1 MMPKPKIPPSARHH
15 RLEWGHVRFAG
26 SRSAS
31 DSDSEGEPALP
42 VLTSGQVVVAAAQ
55 PQVLL
60 PWEQGVFRDI
70 FQGRPILECSLPTP
84 QVILPVDETTTL
96 QEPQVGQRS
105 NLDQGTSANLPRRD
119 HSADVFSKVIRHNK
133 ADLSFQENE
142 TAMWARAISKWQTL
156 FEASPSASFTRQLE
170 NMDQEAK
177 MTSLRD
183 MFGSKSPH
191 TVEKRL
197 LPSCA
202 SSSGCKQ
209 KPTLTSRPGRN
220 LCLHQRPLSTGFADT
235 FLPGAKESWLL
246 RVCSG
251 PYFRAFC
258 VGRASSAE
266 LPLTQSSRAG

>member
-1 MMPKPKIPPSARHH
+1 MMPKPKIHPPRAIT
-15 RLEWGHVRFAG
+15 G
-26 SRSAS
+26 SNGDMSGLRAAEVPP

-42 VLTSGQVVVAAAQ
+42 VLTSGPGLSWPAAQ

-105 NLDQGTSANLPRRD
+105 NLDQGTSAKLPRRD

-156 FEASPSASFTRQLE
+156 FEASPSASFTRQLREYGPGSE
-170 NMDQEAK
+170 ND
-177 MTSLRD
+177 
-183 MFGSKSPH
+183 F
-191 TVEKRL
+191 VE
-197 LPSCA
+197 
-202 SSSGCKQ
+202 GYVWFEVTHIQ
-209 KPTLTSRPGRN
+209 
-220 LCLHQRPLSTGFADT
+220 
-235 FLPGAKESWLL
+235 
-246 RVCSG
+246 
-251 PYFRAFC
+251 
-258 VGRASSAE
+258 
-266 LPLTQSSRAG
+266 